1 MSATSTALRRTR
13 IGWPRLSARGVF
25 DRFAAADALY
35 RERHNLASLDD
46 RMLRDVGLNRGNVA
60 AELRRPLRW

>member
-1 MSATSTALRRTR
+1 
-13 IGWPRLSARGVF
+13 VF

-46 RMLRDVGLNRGNVA
+46 RMLRDVGLNRGDVA